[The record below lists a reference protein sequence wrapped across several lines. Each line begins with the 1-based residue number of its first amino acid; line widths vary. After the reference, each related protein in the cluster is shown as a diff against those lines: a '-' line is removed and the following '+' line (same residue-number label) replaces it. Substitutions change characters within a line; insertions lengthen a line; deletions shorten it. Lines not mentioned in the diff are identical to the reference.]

1 MGLPVEQKRR
11 YTLAEYFEL
20 ERTSAEKHEYVDGE
34 ILMMAGGSENHSL
47 IITNTIRSIGNRLQ
61 GKPCRVYESNLRI
74 RIPRTPL
81 YVYPDISIICGPT
94 QRDPDDHTGNSVT
107 NPRLVIEVLSPST
120 EGYDRG
126 RKFERY
132 MKLESLEEYVLVS
145 QETARVES
153 FWRREGGSWLLTPVS
168 GIEGAAK
175 LRSLDIELPLREI
188 YAGVEFP
195 PLADESIPS

>member
-11 YTLAEYFEL
+11 YTITEYL
-20 ERTSAEKHEYVDGE
+20 QRERESLEKHEYDNGE
-34 ILMMAGGSENHSL
+34 ILAMAGGSANHSL
-47 IITNTIRSIGNRLQ
+47 IIMNFLGELRSRLK
-61 GKPCRVYESNLRI
+61 GKPCRVYESNLRV
-74 RIPRTPL
+74 RIPRTTL
-81 YVYPDISIICGPT
+81 YTYPDGSVICGEIKKDAD
-94 QRDPDDHTGNSVT
+94 DPAGETVV
-107 NPRLVIEVLSPST
+107 NPRVIIEVLSPST

-132 MKLESLEEYVLVS
+132 MKLDSLEEYVLVS

-168 GIEGAAK
+168 GVEGAAK

-195 PLADESIPS
+195 PLVDESIPS

>member
-34 ILMMAGGSENHSL
+34 ILIMAGGSENHSL

-81 YVYPDISIICGPT
+81 YVYPDVSIICGPT
-94 QRDPDDHTGNSVT
+94 KRDHDDPTGNSFT

-120 EGYDRG
+120 ELYDRG

-132 MKLESLEEYVLVS
+132 MQLESLEEYVLVS

-195 PLADESIPS
+195 PPADESIPS